1 MVHTMILPRTCSPA
15 PRGKWH
21 RVGGAA
27 SAPSGKVTMSGF
39 ILLAFL
45 AVLVAYFWNRF
56 RRRAGLTV
64 SGRTWA
70 GVIVVFVLL
79 VLMLWAAGNGR

>member
-1 MVHTMILPRTCSPA
+1 MGA
-15 PRGKWH
+15 GA
-21 RVGGAA
+21 AA
-27 SAPSGKVTMSGF
+27 SAQSGEASMSGL
-39 ILLAFL
+39 ILLVFI

-56 RRRAGLTV
+56 RGRAGLTV

-79 VLMLWAAGNGR
+79 VLMLWASSKGH